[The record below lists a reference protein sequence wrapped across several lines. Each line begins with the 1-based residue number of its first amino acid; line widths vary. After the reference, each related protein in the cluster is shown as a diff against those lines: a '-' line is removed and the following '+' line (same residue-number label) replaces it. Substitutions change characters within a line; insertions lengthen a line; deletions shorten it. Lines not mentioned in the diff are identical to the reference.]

1 MKTEILNKITKNKK
15 SKLNTKKYTKKIEKK
30 VLTNEA
36 HSCIIH
42 IVAKSELNGVWR
54 SSVAYVLWEHGAKG
68 SNPFTPT
75 SFLWPLGQAV

>member
-1 MKTEILNKITKNKK
+1 MLNKITKNKK
-15 SKLNTKKYTKKIEKK
+15 PKLNTKKYIKKIEKK

-42 IVAKSELNGVWR
+42 TVAKSELNGVWR